1 MGREEEVE
9 EMTKNLS
16 TEWELLLE
24 RIRDK
29 TQRLREA
36 NQQQQFNQVSVAR
49 DSATCK
55 PLPSLCL
62 FLNPVRE

>member
-9 EMTKNLS
+9 EMTKTLS

-29 TQRLREA
+29 TQKLREA
-36 NQQQQFNQVSVAR
+36 NQQQQFNQVSVA
-49 DSATCK
+49 
-55 PLPSLCL
+55 
-62 FLNPVRE
+62 